1 MRLPKRLEM
10 HKVGR
15 RVETTVRF
23 HVGWKMKNADG
34 RTNEEVRRICRDIN
48 QRSNDRQQLQTLVVR
63 LQDVLREERHET
75 PVMKMI
81 EHSDGDDPFDKIMV
95 A

>member
-1 MRLPKRLEM
+1 
-10 HKVGR
+10 
-15 RVETTVRF
+15 
-23 HVGWKMKNADG
+23 MKKAYS
-34 RTNEEVRRICRDIN
+34 RTNEEVRRICRNIN
-48 QRSNDRQQLQTLVVR
+48 QRSHDRQQLQTLVVR
-63 LQDVLREERHET
+63 LQEVLREERHET